1 MFDYLQIDARRE
13 RWLVGSADL
22 ALAPIGAMGR
32 WRRPPPAVG
41 PPRRILLFRLER
53 IGDLLM
59 TREAI
64 AAVRVRA
71 PQAEIHLVVG
81 SWNEDLARLGSQ
93 ADRVETLDAPWL
105 SREGTRSPLR
115 AVGAH
120 AARWRRD
127 GVDLAINFEPDIRSN
142 ALIAASGARRR
153 VGWSTGGGATFLT
166 DALPYDPTAHTA
178 DNMQRLVERALP
190 EVPGA
195 RPPEHGERLEVSAD
209 AAARARQLLPGHEV
223 SGPLI
228 GVNPGC
234 GRAIKQWP
242 VDRFA
247 EAATTLARTERATL
261 VFLGS
266 HAETPITDAVQ
277 RALPDDVHSIDLVG
291 LPVPD
296 LAAVL
301 AKLSGWSSATPA
313 RCTLPRPSTHRW
325 WPSSVRPIRP
335 GTHPATNTR
344 ASCTPTSGV
353 DRATGFADRRLD
365 VPTEC
370 PIVSPASPS
379 SRWCRRHVVSC
390 AVNPESATRRT
401 AP

>member
-301 AKLSGWSSATPA
+301 AKLSVLVVGDTGPMHLAAAVDTPVVAIFGPSDPTRYAPRHQHARVVHANLWCRPCNRIRRPPA
-313 RCTLPRPSTHRW
+313 RCSHGVPDCL
-325 WPSSVRPIRP
+325 
-335 GTHPATNTR
+335 TR
-344 ASCTPTSGV
+344 VTV
-353 DRATGFADRRLD
+353 
-365 VPTEC
+365 EQ
-370 PIVSPASPS
+370 
-379 SRWCRRHVVSC
+379 VVQ
-390 AVNPESATRRT
+390 ATRRILRGQ
-401 AP
+401 P